1 VKRALIAAAV
11 LFALDAPAR
20 ADIPDYDPTS
30 KAWNGMAS
38 FVAVAEGAGYEVVPV
53 AALQWGELDRDD
65 VLVMVYPQEWVDPQ
79 RLASFLEAGGSAL
92 IADDFGMARDAF
104 TRLGLAR
111 AEVGEPNA
119 GAYWDNRMY
128 APIAASIAQHPITA
142 GVDQVVT
149 NHPAVLTRV
158 EGATPVVSFGNGD
171 AVVVAGERGP
181 GRFAVVSD
189 PSIFI
194 NRMLEFPGD
203 LRLTTNLLHWLGRGH
218 AKRIVLLRGDVPMFG
233 EPRAFIDDAG
243 AGTLGRALGDLNHWL
258 EGSTIWLLTGPAMRL
273 VTGILAAI
281 LVVALLLA
289 IPLWRRGAV
298 DGAWLRFRRPE
309 PADEPGRAIAR
320 ADAGEANLRVPAA
333 VLRDAIAA
341 AVAHAIGVPADPMFG
356 MSERELTD
364 AIGAAKGRAAADAF
378 AKLYP
383 RLRALPSRTQAAA
396 PYAGTHVSRQEFDR
410 LYDDARALYRTLGE
424 EPLP

>member
-1 VKRALIAAAV
+1 MRRVVIAAAI
-11 LFALDAPAR
+11 LLLATPAR
-20 ADIPDYDPTS
+20 ADIPDYDPSS

-38 FVAVAEGAGYEVVPV
+38 FVAVAEGAGSEVVPV

-79 RLASFLEAGGSAL
+79 RLASFLEAGGAAL
-92 IADDFGMARDAF
+92 VADDFGQAKDAF

-119 GAYWDNRMY
+119 TAYWDNRMY

-142 GVDQVVT
+142 GVDQIVT

-158 EGATPVVSFGNGD
+158 EGATPVVSFSNGD

-203 LRLTTNLLHWLGRGH
+203 LRLATNLLHWLGRGH

-233 EPRAFIDDAG
+233 QPRAFIDDAG
-243 AGTLGRALGDLNHWL
+243 AGPLGRALGDLNHWL
-258 EGSTIWLLTGPAMRL
+258 EGSTVWLLTGPAMRL

-281 LVVALLLA
+281 LVVAVLLA

-298 DGAWLRFRRPE
+298 DGAWLRFLRPE
-309 PADEPGRAIAR
+309 PADDAARAIASTDR
-320 ADAGEANLRVPAA
+320 GEANLRVPAA
-333 VLRDAIAA
+333 VLRDAVAA

-364 AIGAAKGRAAADAF
+364 ALAAARGRAAADAF
-378 AKLYP
+378 ARLYP
-383 RLRALPSRTQAAA
+383 RLRALPSRSQAAA
-396 PYAGTHVSRQEFDR
+396 PYAGAHVSRQEFDR